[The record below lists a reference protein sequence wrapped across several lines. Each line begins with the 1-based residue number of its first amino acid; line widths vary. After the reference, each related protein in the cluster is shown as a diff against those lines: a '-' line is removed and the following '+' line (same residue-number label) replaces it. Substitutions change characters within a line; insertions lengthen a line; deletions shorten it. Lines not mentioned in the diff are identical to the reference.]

1 MSYRF
6 EVESGKTVK
15 FPVGG
20 KYCDRDIVVT
30 ATGGGSFVESDVNF
44 YDYDGT
50 LVASYTLNEAHNLT
64 TLPTPPAHDGLTFQ
78 GWNYTLDKIKA
89 ATRSINVGAI
99 YITTDGKT
107 HLHIRL
113 TPVSGLS
120 VTLYLNK
127 SDNSTLTVDWGDST
141 TSTFTNS
148 GNFNTEAHQYPS
160 AGDYTIKLWISSG
173 SGTFGFGHGTSS
185 AYLLGNSTVQQTLI
199 SSFVGNNVASIS
211 HYAFLGCYS
220 LTSITIPDSV
230 TSIGDR
236 AFRYCYSLTSITIPD
251 GVTSIGDYA
260 FQYCYSLTSIT
271 IPDSVTSIGIY
282 AFSNCHSI
290 TSITIPDGVTSIGN
304 YAFSNCYS
312 LTSITIPDSVTN
324 IGSSAFQ
331 YCYSIKQYI
340 IERSVPP
347 TLSSNAFN
355 NIMPCC
361 YIYVPAASLNAYKTA
376 TNWSVYANYMV
387 GM

>member
-1 MSYRF
+1 MAISNQIARLMQAKANIAKAIENKGVTVPPEAKLDEYPDF
-6 EVESGKTVK
+6 IDQISGGCAPMIEK
-15 FPVGG
+15 
-20 KYCDRDIVVT
+20 
-30 ATGGGSFVESDVNF
+30 DVNF

-50 LVASYTLNEAHNLT
+50 LIASYTIEEAHNLT
-64 TLPTPPAHDGLTFQ
+64 SLPTPPEHDGLTFQ
-78 GWNYTLDKIKA
+78 GWNYTLDKVRA
-89 ATRSINVGAI
+89 ATRSINVGAT

-141 TSTFTNS
+141 TSAFTDS

-173 SGTFGFGHGTSS
+173 SGTFGFGHGSSS
-185 AYLLGNSTVQQTLI
+185 AYLLGNSTVQKTLI
-199 SSFVGNNVASIS
+199 SSFVGNNVTNIGI
-211 HYAFLGCYS
+211 YAFN
-220 LTSITIPDSV
+220 T
-230 TSIGDR
+230 
-236 AFRYCYSLTSITIPD
+236 CYSLTSITIPD
-251 GVTSIGDYA
+251 GVTSIGNYAFNSCYSLTSITIPDGVTSIGSGA

-271 IPDSVTSIGIY
+271 IPDSVTSVGDY
-282 AFSNCHSI
+282 TFYGCCSL
-290 TSITIPDGVTSIGN
+290 TSITIPDGVANIGN
-304 YAFSNCYS
+304 Y
-312 LTSITIPDSVTN
+312 
-324 IGSSAFQ
+324 AFQ

-340 IERSVPP
+340 MERSTPP
-347 TLSSNAFN
+347 TLSNSNAFN
-355 NIMPCC
+355 GIVPCC

-376 TNWSVYANYMV
+376 TNWSVYADYFV